1 MKTKKPKIIGLLTG
15 GGDCPGLNAAIR
27 AVTKAAL
34 VHKIQVIGIE
44 RGFLGLYQNQLKFLQ
59 SQNVSGIL
67 SRGGTILRSSRFNPF
82 KKREILEVVKKRIRH
97 AGIEGLVV
105 IGGDGS
111 LGIAA
116 DCYKKLKIPAI
127 GIPKTIDND
136 VYGTDYTI
144 GFHTAVQTAV
154 DAIDRLHT
162 TAESHEFVM
171 VVEVMGRHCGYL
183 ASYAGLASGADMVLI
198 PEQKS
203 SLDFIV
209 KTLKNRL
216 LKNKNSSI
224 VVVAEDTTVSYKN
237 KIVAETPSTK
247 DEYGKIKLGGVGW
260 KVRAL
265 LQKELG
271 CETRC
276 TVLGHVQRGGTPV
289 AFDRIL
295 ATRMGHKAVELIL
308 KNKWGQLIA
317 YEKGEIVAKPLAI
330 VRKGVKHL
338 PLDFYKMTKTYF
350 DA

>member
-1 MKTKKPKIIGLLTG
+1 MKHKPKIIGILTG

-34 VHKIQVIGIE
+34 AHKIKVIGIE
-44 RGFLGLYQNQLKFLQ
+44 RGFLGLYQNQLKFLD
-59 SQNVSGIL
+59 SGSVSGIL

-82 KKREILEVVKKRIRH
+82 KKKDILDVVKKRIQE
-97 AGIEGLVV
+97 AGIQGLVV

-116 DCYKKLKIPAI
+116 DCHKKLKVPAI

-162 TAESHEFVM
+162 TAESHEFIM

-183 ASYAGLASGADMVLI
+183 ASYAGLASGGDMILI
-198 PEQKS
+198 PEVKS
-203 SLDFIV
+203 NLETMV
-209 KTLKNRL
+209 KVLKNRL
-216 LKNKNSSI
+216 AKKKNSSI
-224 VVVAEDTTVSYKN
+224 VVVAEDAKVYHKGGL
-237 KIVAETPSTK
+237 VASSPSTK

-260 KVRAL
+260 RIRSL
-265 LQKELG
+265 LQKELR
-271 CETRC
+271 CEVRC

-295 ATRMGHKAVELIL
+295 ATRMGYRAVELIL
-308 KNKWGQLIA
+308 KNKWGQMVA

-330 VRKGVKHL
+330 VRKGLKCL
-338 PLDFYKMTKTYF
+338 PLDFYKITKTYF